1 MDRFPI
7 DGAQLQIHAVEVRP
21 DLRDGNQKT
30 RPDGRLVWAVACLV
44 RFDGRVPEMVTV
56 KVPSATPLKLAE
68 MARVEFGG
76 LYALFW
82 ETGGRSGISVQ
93 AESVS
98 VVGTA
103 K

>member
-44 RFDGRVPEMVTV
+44 RFEGRVPEMVTV

-68 MARVEFGG
+68 MTRVEFGG

-82 ETGGRSGISVQ
+82 ETGGRAGVSWQ
-93 AESVS
+93 AETVS
-98 VVGTA
+98 PVGAA